1 MKSISVLKGGPV
13 QRFGLAAVVT
23 LMLSVASH
31 RPADAMSLINPGA
44 ARAASQA
51 SEGLLTDVRA
61 HGGGGG
67 GGHFGG
73 FHGGGFHG
81 GGFHGGGFHG
91 GGFRGGAFR
100 GGGFRVGGLHP
111 GGMRFG
117 GYRYGGNRFY
127 RHHFHRRAFYGGPFY
142 YGYPHHRCR
151 IVWTYY
157 GPRRVCHWHRWHHW
171 GLPFPLPFW

>member
-1 MKSISVLKGGPV
+1 MKSTSVPNGARV
-13 QRFGLAAVVT
+13 QRLMQRVGLAAVA
-23 LMLSVASH
+23 MLVLSIATNQ
-31 RPADAMSLINPGA
+31 RADAMSLINPGA
-44 ARAASQA
+44 ARAASQV
-51 SEGLLTDVRA
+51 SEGLLTDVRG

-73 FHGGGFHG
+73 GFRG

-91 GGFRGGAFR
+91 GGFRGG
-100 GGGFRVGGLHP
+100 GFRVGGLHH
-111 GGMRFG
+111 GGMHFG
-117 GYRYGGNRFY
+117 GYRHGGYRFY
-127 RHHFHRRAFYGGPFY
+127 GHRFHRHAFYGGSSY
-142 YGYPHHRCR
+142 YYYPHHRCH